1 MCIVGDITFVVLSAN
16 PSQVQV
22 KELGAGGRLMSSC
35 FNLLMV
41 MRPRT
46 MELEQSV
53 LQPNFMF
60 VKSTFVFTLVPRVCL
75 KSLGQGWAF

>member
-1 MCIVGDITFVVLSAN
+1 MVLSAN
-16 PSQVQV
+16 PSQVQA
-22 KELGAGGRLMSSC
+22 KELGAGGRLVSSC
-35 FNLLMV
+35 LNLLMV

-46 MELEQSV
+46 MGLEHRV

-60 VKSTFVFTLVPRVCL
+60 VNAKFLFTLVPRVCL